1 MELALTIILSIFG
14 GGSLTM
20 FVQFLINRH
29 DSRKGEL
36 SQIKKEIQQLRED
49 MQADQATTARVR
61 ILQFSDEMLHG
72 VQHSKESFDQALQD
86 IDRYTKYCN
95 THPNYENA
103 RAAAAIA
110 HVRETYKHC
119 LISDSF
125 LK

>member
-36 SQIKKEIQQLRED
+36 SKIKDEIRQLRED
-49 MQADQATTARVR
+49 MQEDQATTARVR

-86 IDRYTKYCN
+86 IDKYTQYCH
-95 THPNYENA
+95 THPTYENA
-103 RAAAAIA
+103 RAVAAMTHI
-110 HVRETYKHC
+110 RDTYKQC

>member
-1 MELALTIILSIFG
+1 MDTALTIILSIFG

-36 SQIKKEIQQLRED
+36 RQLKDEIRSLREE
-49 MQADQATTARVR
+49 MREDQATTARVR

-72 VQHSKESFDQALQD
+72 ERHSKESFDQALQD
-86 IDRYTKYCN
+86 VDKYVKYCSS
-95 THPNYENA
+95 HPDYENA
-103 RAAAAIA
+103 RAKAAIA
-110 HVRETYKHC
+110 HISSTYQTC
-119 LISDSF
+119 LANDSF